1 MIAINSVQP
10 LDNYKLLLTFNTN
23 ESKVFD
29 MNEYLDHGLFT
40 QLKSKELF
48 DTVRISFDTIQW
60 ANGLDLCPEV
70 LYEKSERILE

>member
-70 LYEKSERILE
+70 LYEKSERVLE

>member
-1 MIAINSVQP
+1 MIAVNSVQP

-70 LYEKSERILE
+70 LYEKSERVLE

>member
-1 MIAINSVQP
+1 MIAINSVKP
-10 LDNYKLLLTFNTN
+10 LANYKLLLTFNTN
-23 ESKVFD
+23 ESKIFD

-70 LYEKSERILE
+70 LYEKSESVLE

>member
-1 MIAINSVQP
+1 MIAVNSVQP

-48 DTVRISFDTIQW
+48 DTVRVSFDTIQW
-60 ANGLDLCPEV
+60 ANGLDLCPEI

>member
-70 LYEKSERILE
+70 LYEKSEIVLE

>member
-1 MIAINSVQP
+1 MIAVNSVQT
-10 LDNYKLLLTFNTN
+10 LENYRLLLTFNTN
-23 ESKVFD
+23 ESKIFD
-29 MNEYLDHGLFT
+29 MNEYLDHGLFK

-70 LYEKSERILE
+70 LYAKSKILSD

>member
-1 MIAINSVQP
+1 MIAINSVLP

-70 LYEKSERILE
+70 LYEKSERVLE

>member
-70 LYEKSERILE
+70 VYEKPERILE

>member
-1 MIAINSVQP
+1 MIAVNSVQP

-29 MNEYLDHGLFT
+29 MNEYLEHGLFT

>member
-1 MIAINSVQP
+1 MIAINSVLP

>member
-1 MIAINSVQP
+1 MIAISSVQP

-29 MNEYLDHGLFT
+29 MNEYLNHGLFT

-48 DTVRISFDTIQW
+48 DSVRISFDTIQW

-70 LYEKSERILE
+70 LYEKSERVLE

>member
-1 MIAINSVQP
+1 MIAINSVLP

-70 LYEKSERILE
+70 LYEKSEIILE

>member
-1 MIAINSVQP
+1 MIAVNSVQP

>member
-10 LDNYKLLLTFNTN
+10 LENYKLLLTFNTN
-23 ESKVFD
+23 ESKIFD
-29 MNEYLDHGLFT
+29 MNEYLDHGLFK

-70 LYEKSERILE
+70 LYEKSKEA

>member
-1 MIAINSVQP
+1 MIAVNSVQP

-48 DTVRISFDTIQW
+48 DTVRVSFDTIQW

>member
-1 MIAINSVQP
+1 MIAVNSVQP

-48 DTVRISFDTIQW
+48 DTVRISF
-60 ANGLDLCPEV
+60 E
-70 LYEKSERILE
+70 

>member
-1 MIAINSVQP
+1 MIAISSVQP
-10 LDNYKLLLTFNTN
+10 LDNYRLLLTFNTN

>member
-1 MIAINSVQP
+1 MIAVNSVQP

-70 LYEKSERILE
+70 LYEKSEIILE

>member
-70 LYEKSERILE
+70 LYEKSEIILE

>member
-1 MIAINSVQP
+1 MIAISSVQP

-70 LYEKSERILE
+70 LYEKSEIVLE

>member
-1 MIAINSVQP
+1 MIAVNSVQP

-48 DTVRISFDTIQW
+48 DTVRVSFDTIQW

-70 LYEKSERILE
+70 LYEKSERVLE

>member
-29 MNEYLDHGLFT
+29 MNEYLEHGLFT

-48 DTVRISFDTIQW
+48 DTVRVSFDTIQW
-60 ANGLDLCPEV
+60 ANGLDLCPEI

>member
-48 DTVRISFDTIQW
+48 DTVRISFYTIQW

-70 LYEKSERILE
+70 LYEKSERVLE

>member
-60 ANGLDLCPEV
+60 ANGLDLCPEI

>member
-29 MNEYLDHGLFT
+29 MNEYLEHGLFT

-70 LYEKSERILE
+70 LYEKSERVLE

>member
-48 DTVRISFDTIQW
+48 DTVRVSFDTIQW

>member
-29 MNEYLDHGLFT
+29 MNEYLEHGLFT

>member
-29 MNEYLDHGLFT
+29 MNEYLDHGLFK

-70 LYEKSERILE
+70 LYEKSEIILE